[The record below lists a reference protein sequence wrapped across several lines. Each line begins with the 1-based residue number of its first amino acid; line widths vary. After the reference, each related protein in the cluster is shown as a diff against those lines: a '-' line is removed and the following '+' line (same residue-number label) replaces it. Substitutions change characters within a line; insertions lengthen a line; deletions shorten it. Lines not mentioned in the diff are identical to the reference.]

1 MSGTASGLRTMI
13 RAGAESG
20 EFTLGRDAEQ
30 IADVAMALLDGAGIR
45 AMVADPAMDV
55 EAGRM
60 LVARTLA
67 PLLGVKPEVLA

>member
-1 MSGTASGLRTMI
+1 MI

-20 EFTLGRDAEQ
+20 EFKLQRDAGE
-30 IADVAMALLDGAGIR
+30 IADIAMALLDGAGIR

-55 EAGRM
+55 EAARA

-67 PLLGVKPEVLA
+67 PLVGVEPEALA